1 MLGLNIGIDLGTAN
15 VVVYQQ
21 GKGIVMSEPSV
32 VAYKT
37 KTGKIAAVGRN
48 AYKMLG
54 KEPDSIE
61 VVRPMRDGVVSNFTV
76 AEQMLRFFIK
86 QICGN
91 EIFKPNIIISM
102 PGTVTNL
109 ERRTILDVITSSGAG
124 KACLLEEPIAAA
136 LGAGIKT
143 MHPHGVMVVD
153 LGGGTTDVAVITM
166 GSMAVASSIRVAGN
180 TLNEDIMRYCSRER
194 NVLIGEQTAEEIKK
208 SLGCAYQRSSE
219 LAMIAKGKD
228 YITGMPVEFEVTS
241 NEIYFAMRPHI
252 INIVDAVHSV
262 LESTPPELSADIMQ
276 EGIILTGGTA
286 LLFGIDKVIE
296 EQVGIATRVADDPLN
311 CVANGIGQCLGDVD
325 LLANN
330 GYLFM
335 SRQDINGADR
345 IDEGE
350 DY

>member
-15 VVVYQQ
+15 VIVYQQ
-21 GKGIVMSEPSV
+21 GKGIVMSEPSI

-37 KTGKIAAVGRN
+37 GTGKVLAVGKK
-48 AYKMLG
+48 AYQMLG

-76 AEQMLRFFIK
+76 AEHMLRYFIK
-86 QICGN
+86 KICGN
-91 EIFKPNIIISM
+91 EIFKPNIIICM

-109 ERRTILDVITSSGAG
+109 ERRTILDVITASGAG

-143 MHPHGVMVVD
+143 LNPHGVMIVD

-166 GSMAVASSIRVAGN
+166 SSMAVASSLKVAGN
-180 TLNEDIMRYCSRER
+180 KLTDDIIRYCSWER

-208 SLGCAYQRSSE
+208 TVGCAYQRSNE

-228 YITGMPVEFEVTS
+228 YITGMPMEFEITS
-241 NEIYFAMRPHI
+241 NEAYFAMRPHI
-252 INIVDAVHSV
+252 LSILDSIVDV
-262 LESTPPELSADIMQ
+262 LEQTPPELSADIME
-276 EGIILTGGTA
+276 EGIVLTGGTA
-286 LLFGIDKVIE
+286 LLYGMKEVVQERTGIK
-296 EQVGIATRVADDPLN
+296 TRVADDPLN
-311 CVANGIGQCLGDVD
+311 CVANGIGLCLADLN

-335 SRQDINGADR
+335 SRQDISGVANTE
-345 IDEGE
+345 EG